1 MPSGESVTIWIQQLK
16 EGDRAAIEKLWKL
29 YFPRLVRQAQCWLRR
44 TSVQVVDAEDIA
56 LSAFNSFCL
65 RAEQGRF
72 PKLFDRDDLWQ
83 LLVVIAYR
91 KTCNHVKYE
100 ARRQPRNGRVYPI
113 SALAAADS
121 DDWGTIFPCLIGRDP
136 DPALVVQVAESWRRL
151 LEMLPT
157 QELRDIAVWK
167 LEGYTNEEIAAKM
180 NGGEGCAEATVDR
193 KLARI
198 RKIWAKE
205 IRS

>member
-1 MPSGESVTIWIQQLK
+1 MPSGESVTYWIHQLK
-16 EGDRAAIEKLWKL
+16 EGDRAAVEKLWEG
-29 YFPRLVRQAQCWLRR
+29 YFSRLVRQAQHWLRR
-44 TSVQVVDAEDIA
+44 TPVKVVDAEDIA

-72 PKLFDRDDLWQ
+72 PKLFDRGDLWQ
-83 LLVVIAYR
+83 LLVVVAFR
-91 KTCNHVKYE
+91 KMCNEVKRE
-100 ARRQPRNGRVYPI
+100 GRRQPRNGRVYPI
-113 SALAAADS
+113 SA
-121 DDWGTIFPCLIGRDP
+121 DDDDLGAIFSCLIDRDP
-136 DPALVVQVAESWRRL
+136 DPALAFQVAESCRRL

-157 QELRDIAVWK
+157 RELRDIAVWK

-180 NGGEGCAEATVDR
+180 KEGEGRAESTVER

-205 IRS
+205 IPS